1 MDHFEGLLF
10 VEPVPAIVT
19 TGGEVSLSADVLD
32 TQWQEVLFSFRP
44 TDGVGAQLDFF
55 VQHVPGSIERSI
67 VFTADQANTYDVV
80 LFAGEIGGQL
90 QFQGTFGPFV
100 VLASDTPVHL
110 PEPFFDGILLDAPLS
125 TELTPG
131 APLSLAGQIMDKRI
145 VGARLYLSR
154 EGVDL
159 ESISTP
165 LLDCKFDLP
174 VRPTRWKSRAT
185 ASRMGG
191 GPGRR
196 RFLGS
201 WLVCL

>member
-1 MDHFEGLLF
+1 VDHFEGLLF

-55 VQHVPGSIERSI
+55 VQHMPGSIERSI

-90 QFQGTFGPFV
+90 QFQGTLGPFV

-145 VGARLYLSR
+145 VGARLDLSR

-174 VRPTRWKSRAT
+174 VRPTR
-185 ASRMGG
+185 
-191 GPGRR
+191 
-196 RFLGS
+196 
-201 WLVCL
+201 